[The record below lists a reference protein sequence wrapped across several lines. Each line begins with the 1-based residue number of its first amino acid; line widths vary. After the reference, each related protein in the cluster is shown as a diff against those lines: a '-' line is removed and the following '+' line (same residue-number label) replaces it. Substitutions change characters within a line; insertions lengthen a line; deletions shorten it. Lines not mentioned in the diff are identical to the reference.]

1 MSAEANQYPYRIFT
15 VNVMVKGLGCE
26 YVMGWDTIDVV
37 IRERE
42 GDDVILSWLVLV
54 ALMFMYLR
62 RMHAVVVRDSD
73 VLCNS

>member
-1 MSAEANQYPYRIFT
+1 
-15 VNVMVKGLGCE
+15 
-26 YVMGWDTIDVV
+26 MGWDTIDVV

>member
-1 MSAEANQYPYRIFT
+1 
-15 VNVMVKGLGCE
+15 MVKGLGCE

>member
-1 MSAEANQYPYRIFT
+1 
-15 VNVMVKGLGCE
+15 MVKGLRCE
-26 YVMGWDTIDVV
+26 YVMGWGITDVV

-42 GDDVILSWLVLV
+42 GDDVILSSLVLV